1 MPPPNSTGKIN
12 LSNQTDPIT
21 LFGEW
26 FMEAKNYGIALHES
40 MALSTSTPD
49 GIPSSR
55 MVLLKHFDAEGFVFF
70 TNYNSRKA
78 QEIVSNPKASILLH
92 WPTLERQIRIEG
104 SVTQTSTE
112 ESHSYFRTRDRGS
125 QAGAWASKQS
135 EIIGDE
141 SLKNEVHKIEER
153 FKNKEIPLP
162 PFWGGYR
169 VCPNKIEF
177 WQGRPDRLHQRL
189 LFVLESDKKWTST
202 LLYP

>member
-1 MPPPNSTGKIN
+1 M
-12 LSNQTDPIT
+12 
-21 LFGEW
+21 
-26 FMEAKNYGIALHES
+26 
-40 MALSTSTPD
+40 
-49 GIPSSR
+49 
-55 MVLLKHFDAEGFVFF
+55 
-70 TNYNSRKA
+70 
-78 QEIVSNPKASILLH
+78 H
-92 WPTLERQIRIEG
+92 WPALERQIRIEG

-125 QAGAWASKQS
+125 QVGAWASKQS
-135 EIIGDE
+135 ETIGDV
-141 SLKNEVHKIEER
+141 SLENEVDKIEER
-153 FKNKEIPLP
+153 FKNQEIPLP

>member
-1 MPPPNSTGKIN
+1 MTPPNLTSKIN
-12 LSNQTDPIT
+12 FPNQTDPIA
-21 LFGEW
+21 LFSEW
-26 FMEAKNYGIALHES
+26 FMEAKNCGIALHES

-55 MVLLKHFDAEGFVFF
+55 MVLLKNFDAEGFVFF

-78 QEIVSNPKASILLH
+78 REIVSNPKASLLLH

-135 EIIGDE
+135 ETIGDE
-141 SLKNEVHKIEER
+141 SLENEVDKIEER
-153 FKNKEIPLP
+153 FKNQEIPLP